1 MLPDYEIVSGRG
13 IGRIILGLSKKEIA
27 DIMGAPDE
35 IEHPENPDNESCEI
49 FCYNAINCSLLF
61 DPDQDDRLVEISI
74 ENGYFHLAR
83 KIRVGL
89 RKEDLLNF
97 GTALRFGEYR
107 IEESPTLEYPAQ
119 ELISYEQ
126 AGLHFW
132 LNNGIITAIG
142 ITPLVAEDGRII
154 WPEPEGDEI

>member
-35 IEHPENPDNESCEI
+35 IEYPENPENERCEI

-61 DPDQDDRLVEISI
+61 DPDQDDRLVEISV

-89 RKEDLLNF
+89 RKEDLLDF
-97 GTALRFGEYR
+97 ATALQFGAYN
-107 IEESPTLEYPAQ
+107 IEKSPTMENPAQ
-119 ELISYEQ
+119 ELISYEKP
-126 AGLHFW
+126 GLHFW
-132 LNNGIITAIG
+132 LNNGLITAIG
-142 ITPLVAEDGRII
+142 VTPLVNEEGSYI
-154 WPEPEGDEI
+154 WPEQEGDEI